1 MKKIIFIALVLLM
14 MVGCSTKDTPKF
26 ASGEA
31 TALVKQKLNQD
42 INEMGSWRFDDIEA
56 RSPRYDMMIVKGTKS
71 SDMQVFY
78 AIQGQQCKDV
88 KDEAKL
94 VTFTFIER
102 DSFSEEYLGGGV
114 WDVTK
119 ILSQEDLNR
128 WDAHFGNDDEGYMEC
143 L

>member
-1 MKKIIFIALVLLM
+1 
-14 MVGCSTKDTPKF
+14 
-26 ASGEA
+26 
-31 TALVKQKLNQD
+31 
-42 INEMGSWRFDDIEA
+42 
-56 RSPRYDMMIVKGTKS
+56 
-71 SDMQVFY
+71 MQVFY